1 MVLHI
6 YKYLTYFISIYIYLY
21 ICIPIYIHTY
31 RHTMALHISSISY
44 SVCEGLK
51 AAAVTLDYVTMLPLK

>member
-1 MVLHI
+1 MVRHI
-6 YKYLTYFISIYIYLY
+6 YKYLTYFMSN
-21 ICIPIYIHTY
+21 ICLSIYIHTY

-51 AAAVTLDYVTMLPLK
+51 AAAVTLDYVTVLPLK